1 MEKMKIEVWSDF
13 VCPFCYIGKRKLEN
27 ALSELG
33 FNDKVEVV
41 YKSYELNPNASLS
54 PVGRGAEAFAATKG
68 ISVAKAEELYRQI
81 KSRAAEYGL
90 TYNTETLLQVNTL
103 KAHRLAKWAR
113 TYDKENELTEMIMD
127 AYFRLGA
134 DISNNDTLLTFVDAL
149 GLNKEEA
156 LDVLTSEKFLDEVKY
171 EKFEARQL
179 EVRGVPF
186 FVFSNRYGIAGAE
199 EDEVF
204 TRTLKQTMDYLANK
218 KPLIIHKNEAKT
230 NNGEYCGDD
239 GDC

>member
-13 VCPFCYIGKRKLEN
+13 VCPFCYIGKRKLEQ
-27 ALSELG
+27 AIKELDYG
-33 FNDKVEVV
+33 DKVEVV
-41 YKSYELNPNASLS
+41 YKSYELNPNAALTPS
-54 PVGRGAEAFAATKG
+54 GRGAEALAASKG
-68 ISVAKAEELYRQI
+68 TTIEKASNLYRQI
-81 KSRAAEYGL
+81 TERASHYGL
-90 TYNTETLLQVNTL
+90 TYNTEKLPQINTL

-113 TYDKENELTEMIMD
+113 TKKMENELTELMMD
-127 AYFRLGA
+127 GYFRLGA
-134 DISNNDTLLTFVDAL
+134 DLSNNDTLLSFVDKL

-156 LDVLTSEKFLDEVKY
+156 LEVLNSEAFLDEVKY

-186 FVFSNRYGIAGAE
+186 FVFGNRYGIAGAE

-204 TRTLKQTMDYLANK
+204 TRTLKQTLEYLANK
-218 KPLIIHKNEAKT
+218 KSLIINDHSSAT
-230 NNGEYCGDD
+230 ATGEYCGDD